1 MWLIDLTVYR
11 LDLITTD
18 PLHPETLTILGLGA
32 LLFTF
37 GGTMAMLTP
46 KKLIEA
52 RFIVTRFPPR
62 NTLVKPLLMAFLSC
76 GLPLMLWSLMRTA
89 AQGGT
94 GGSIFARARA
104 ASVGDNAVGGGI
116 PFLAYFSLW
125 SFYAVTLF
133 LIERRD
139 RKFWLM
145 ALIAFVAAIL
155 TTGRGPILFLIAELT
170 CVHLMMTG
178 RHTFF
183 AALKFARIP
192 IFLFF
197 CLYTGLIFL
206 NKDTSTLSGGI
217 GAILLFYLV
226 SYIVGPMAAFDYVLQ
241 HIQDYAGQPN
251 HTFKFFLGIASA
263 LHLTAYETPAVYD
276 NFVLVPY
283 PANVYTV
290 YKFYYLDF
298 GLYGMLLAITVIGL
312 LQTLLYRKA
321 RAGSTLSI
329 YLFAISIF
337 SLIMVIFDDNYSAL
351 GSYIDAILFGM
362 IYIFLRSIPMRV
374 MPRTSHGSVLS
385 TS

>member
-1 MWLIDLTVYR
+1 
-11 LDLITTD
+11 
-18 PLHPETLTILGLGA
+18 
-32 LLFTF
+32 
-37 GGTMAMLTP
+37 
-46 KKLIEA
+46 
-52 RFIVTRFPPR
+52 
-62 NTLVKPLLMAFLSC
+62 
-76 GLPLMLWSLMRTA
+76 
-89 AQGGT
+89 
-94 GGSIFARARA
+94 
-104 ASVGDNAVGGGI
+104 
-116 PFLAYFSLW
+116 
-125 SFYAVTLF
+125 
-133 LIERRD
+133 
-139 RKFWLM
+139 
-145 ALIAFVAAIL
+145 
-155 TTGRGPILFLIAELT
+155 
-170 CVHLMMTG
+170 
-178 RHTFF
+178 
-183 AALKFARIP
+183 
-192 IFLFF
+192 
-197 CLYTGLIFL
+197 
-206 NKDTSTLSGGI
+206 
-217 GAILLFYLV
+217 
-226 SYIVGPMAAFDYVLQ
+226 LQ